1 MKKKIGKLLIL
12 IIVLVTLMTLCINL
26 YMINSTS
33 NQIVNIDKLDNEY
46 DAILVLGCKVDGNTP
61 SLMLSR
67 RLEKA
72 KEVYNKLGTKLLL
85 TGDHGKNNYDEVNV
99 MKDYLLDYNIDSKD
113 IFLDH
118 AGFNTYDSLY
128 RAKYVFEAKKIVIVT
143 QRYHMYRALYLA
155 NRLDLEAV
163 GVVADDI
170 PQKMIMVKNKIREIL
185 SRDKNFFVG
194 LIKPES
200 KYVGEV
206 ISLDQDGVVTEG

>member
-1 MKKKIGKLLIL
+1 MKKKIVILLV
-12 IIVLVTLMTLCINL
+12 IIIILVTLMTLFINL

-33 NQIVNIDKLDNEY
+33 NQIVSMDKLDNDY
-46 DAILVLGCKVDGNTP
+46 DAIVVLGCKVEGNSP

-72 KEVYNKLGTKLLL
+72 KEIYNKLGTKLLL

-99 MKDYLLDYNIDSKD
+99 MKNYLLDYNIDSKD

-163 GVVADDI
+163 GVAADDI
-170 PQKMIMVKNKIREIL
+170 PQKTIMVKNKIREIL

-194 LIKPES
+194 LIKPQS

-206 ISLDQDGVVTEG
+206 ISLNQDGVVTEG

>member
-12 IIVLVTLMTLCINL
+12 IIVLVTLMTLFINL

-33 NQIVNIDKLDNEY
+33 NQIVNIDKLDNDY

-128 RAKYVFEAKKIVIVT
+128 RAKYVFEAKKVVIVT
-143 QRYHMYRALYLA
+143 QRDHM
-155 NRLDLEAV
+155 
-163 GVVADDI
+163 
-170 PQKMIMVKNKIREIL
+170 
-185 SRDKNFFVG
+185 
-194 LIKPES
+194 
-200 KYVGEV
+200 
-206 ISLDQDGVVTEG
+206 

>member
-1 MKKKIGKLLIL
+1 MKKKIAILLII
-12 IIVLVTLMTLCINL
+12 IIVLVTLMTLFINF

-33 NQIVNIDKLDNEY
+33 NQIVGMDKLDNDY
-46 DAILVLGCKVDGNTP
+46 DAIVVLGCKVEGNTP

-72 KEVYNKLGTKLLL
+72 KEVYNKLETKLLL

-99 MKDYLLDYNIDSKD
+99 MKDYLLTYNIDSKD

-128 RAKYVFEAKKIVIVT
+128 RAKYVFETKKVVIIT

-155 NRLDLEAV
+155 NKLDLEAV

-194 LIKPES
+194 LIKPQS

-206 ISLDQDGVVTEG
+206 ISLNQDGVVTEG